1 MALGD
6 APFFWD
12 RSDYDTILVNCQFGE
27 TGKHRI
33 PVRPICGI
41 GQKRR
46 TVRGGSGIMTLKEIA
61 QRAGVSVSTVS
72 RVVNGKD
79 AKAASPEVSSRIWKI
94 VRETGYTPNLNA
106 QNLQS
111 GSSGEAQTADLCS
124 WDRVSASAFTRR
136 RIVCVAAHTPPSPS
150 SAAGICS
157 V

>member
-1 MALGD
+1 MIYMQSNGIGGRAV
-6 APFFWD
+6 FWD

-79 AKAASPEVSSRIWKI
+79 AKAASPEVSSRIW
-94 VRETGYTPNLNA
+94 
-106 QNLQS
+106 
-111 GSSGEAQTADLCS
+111 
-124 WDRVSASAFTRR
+124 
-136 RIVCVAAHTPPSPS
+136 
-150 SAAGICS
+150 
-157 V
+157 